1 MHVLSIKVRHVDAPL
16 ETEILLL
23 TMDSQ
28 VLSVLSLC
36 VNGIFAE
43 TNEDHVY
50 NERSACS
57 SMSMNE

>member
-1 MHVLSIKVRHVDAPL
+1 MHVLSIQVKHMDAPL

-43 TNEDHVY
+43 TNEDCVY
-50 NERSACS
+50 NEWSACS

>member
-1 MHVLSIKVRHVDAPL
+1 MHVLSIKVRHVDAPS

-43 TNEDHVY
+43 TNEDRVY
-50 NERSACS
+50 NEWSACS

>member
-1 MHVLSIKVRHVDAPL
+1 MHVLSIQVKHVDAPL

-36 VNGIFAE
+36 VNGNFAE
-43 TNEDHVY
+43 TDEDYVY
-50 NERSACS
+50 HEWSACS